1 MRRDSF
7 APTTANARPYRYT
20 PAMPERPAGIVSY
33 FTAIEKKHGKP
44 IDYWYAVLEPTG
56 TS

>member
-1 MRRDSF
+1 
-7 APTTANARPYRYT
+7 
-20 PAMPERPAGIVSY
+20 MPERPAGIVSY